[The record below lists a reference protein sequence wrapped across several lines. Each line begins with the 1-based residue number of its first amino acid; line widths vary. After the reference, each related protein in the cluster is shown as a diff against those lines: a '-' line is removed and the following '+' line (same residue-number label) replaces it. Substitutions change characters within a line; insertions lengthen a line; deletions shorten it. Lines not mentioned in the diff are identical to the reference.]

1 MKKFTLLT
9 LIFTLF
15 YCSGGDNDN
24 SNNYNN
30 NNNNNN
36 NNNINDLIIGT
47 WVLVNEEIIG
57 GDWAG
62 SCRGCWMEDDA
73 GSPDTFIFTATE
85 VTKNVWECFPED
97 GSLCSDLETFGPA
110 SWVNVGSDIY
120 EIEGDQLQ
128 VTFIDDNQMQTPFED
143 GDIIQTWSRVE

>member
-1 MKKFTLLT
+1 MKKFALLT

-24 SNNYNN
+24 SNN

-36 NNNINDLIIGT
+36 NNNINDPIIGT

>member
-1 MKKFTLLT
+1 MKKFALLT

-24 SNNYNN
+24 SNN
-30 NNNNNN
+30 NNNN
-36 NNNINDLIIGT
+36 NNNINDPIVGT

-85 VTKNVWECFPED
+85 VTKNVWECFPDD
-97 GSLCSDLETFGPA
+97 GSLCSDLETFGPVG
-110 SWVNVGSDIY
+110 WVNVGSDIY
-120 EIEGDQLQ
+120 EIEGQQLQ
-128 VTFIDDNQMQTPFED
+128 VTFIDDNQMQTPFDD

>member
-24 SNNYNN
+24 SNN

>member
-1 MKKFTLLT
+1 MKKFALLT

-24 SNNYNN
+24 SNN

-36 NNNINDLIIGT
+36 NNNINDPIIGT

-97 GSLCSDLETFGPA
+97 GSLCSDLETFGPG

>member
-24 SNNYNN
+24 SN

-47 WVLVNEEIIG
+47 WVLVNEEIIVEIG
-57 GDWAG
+57 QVPVEVAG
-62 SCRGCWMEDDA
+62 WKMMLDH
-73 GSPDTFIFTATE
+73 PILLF
-85 VTKNVWECFPED
+85 
-97 GSLCSDLETFGPA
+97 SL
-110 SWVNVGSDIY
+110 
-120 EIEGDQLQ
+120 QLK
-128 VTFIDDNQMQTPFED
+128 
-143 GDIIQTWSRVE
+143 

>member
-1 MKKFTLLT
+1 MKKFALLT

-24 SNNYNN
+24 SNN

-36 NNNINDLIIGT
+36 NNNINDPIIGT

-85 VTKNVWECFPED
+85 VTKNVW
-97 GSLCSDLETFGPA
+97 
-110 SWVNVGSDIY
+110 
-120 EIEGDQLQ
+120 
-128 VTFIDDNQMQTPFED
+128 
-143 GDIIQTWSRVE
+143 

>member
-1 MKKFTLLT
+1 M
-9 LIFTLF
+9 
-15 YCSGGDNDN
+15 
-24 SNNYNN
+24 
-30 NNNNNN
+30 
-36 NNNINDLIIGT
+36 
-47 WVLVNEEIIG
+47 VNEEIIG

>member
-24 SNNYNN
+24 SN

>member
-1 MKKFTLLT
+1 MKKFALLT

-24 SNNYNN
+24 SNN
-30 NNNNNN
+30 NNNNN
-36 NNNINDLIIGT
+36 NNNINDPIIGT

-120 EIEGDQLQ
+120 EFEGDQLQ

>member
-24 SNNYNN
+24 SN

-120 EIEGDQLQ
+120 EIEGNQLQ
-128 VTFIDDNQMQTPFED
+128 VTFIDDNQMRTPYED

>member
-24 SNNYNN
+24 SNNY
-30 NNNNNN
+30 NNN

>member
-24 SNNYNN
+24 SNN
-30 NNNNNN
+30 NNNNN
-36 NNNINDLIIGT
+36 NNNINDPIIGT

>member
-24 SNNYNN
+24 S

-85 VTKNVWECFPED
+85 VTKNVWECNPED

>member
-24 SNNYNN
+24 SNN

-128 VTFIDDNQMQTPFED
+128 VTFIDNNQMQTPFED

>member
-24 SNNYNN
+24 S

-85 VTKNVWECFPED
+85 VTKNVWECCPED